1 MPSSE
6 QSRSAGRMKGK
17 RSKNVAK
24 GKTLLLAAVCVSL
37 TPSTS
42 AFTVGPARGPAHV
55 TASSSTAQ
63 IGSSALASSPND
75 EDYFFTRPPQSQ
87 DNDDDD
93 DDLDLETK
101 EMTSSDSGI
110 VSAEQTEL
118 ETMEIAEDED
128 EDEDEDVE
136 EDLLSTSSV
145 VASIPSTPSPA
156 PTLSMDVDG
165 NGTGALMKRSPAAG
179 GVDPALMATNPFL
192 AYPIDSGKDGM
203 QAHDTKER
211 TRTPSNNAVADIGQ
225 PKIRLV
231 RYILP
236 TTDPLEPK
244 QIPTGKKLVLAPVT
258 NKSAMNSEL
267 ARPQKSEAKSS
278 QPRLVRYNGPDV
290 EDATDFDGMELDSVK
305 KKRNRELNLK
315 RSNLVRYNGE
325 SHQERYMEKPPEDDE
340 IGKNGTENDHH
351 KGRKTLVEDPG
362 YANRYA
368 GPSDFNLAKKTGLAV
383 NKPVG
388 LWVERDKFL

>member
-6 QSRSAGRMKGK
+6 QSRSAGRMRGK
-17 RSKNVAK
+17 RIKNNAK
-24 GKTLLLAAVCVSL
+24 GKTLLLAAVCASL

-42 AFTVGPARGPAHV
+42 AFTVGPIHGPAHV
-55 TASSSTAQ
+55 TTSPSTAQ

-75 EDYFFTRPPQSQ
+75 EDYFFTAPPQSQ
-87 DNDDDD
+87 ENDDDD
-93 DDLDLETK
+93 DDNVDLETK
-101 EMTSSDSGI
+101 AMTSSDSGMI
-110 VSAEQTEL
+110 SAEQTEL

-128 EDEDEDVE
+128 DDVE

-145 VASIPSTPSPA
+145 VGSISSTPSPA

-203 QAHDTKER
+203 QAHHTRVR
-211 TRTPSNNAVADIGQ
+211 TRTPSNGGVVDNGQ
-225 PKIRLV
+225 PKTRLV
-231 RYILP
+231 RYSLP

-244 QIPTGKKLVLAPVT
+244 QIPNGKKLVLAPVT

-267 ARPQKSEAKSS
+267 ARPQKSQVKPS

-290 EDATDFDGMELDSVK
+290 EDSTDFDGMELASVK
-305 KKRNRELNLK
+305 KKRNRELYLK
-315 RSNLVRYNGE
+315 RSNLVRYNGVSQQEQMPEKVPDEDE
-325 SHQERYMEKPPEDDE
+325 S
-340 IGKNGTENDHH
+340 GKEGTENYHR
-351 KGRKTLVEDPG
+351 KGRTTLVEDIG

-383 NKPVG
+383 NKPVS